1 MQPGI
6 RAQIDAVQA
15 EYATRP
21 EGLVRH
27 VGRVVAEAVALAE
40 YYGADP
46 ERVELAAWGH
56 DLFRAHKPAELLQL
70 AREVGVPIGDEDLVE
85 PVLLHGPIAAVVL
98 RERFAIL
105 DEDALAAVR
114 DHTLG
119 LEGMSIIAKII
130 LIADKV
136 EPRKRAR
143 TPVMKAI
150 RKLARRDLDTAL
162 LCWADWKWV
171 EEREH
176 GWHSSPQHWTARAE
190 WVREHHIDI
199 ALPGRVNARAFKR
212 AVDAADVIL
221 WPSSVAAPLTGE
233 AD

>member
-1 MQPGI
+1 MQPSI
-6 RAQIDAVQA
+6 LAQIESIKA

-21 EGLVRH
+21 DGLVRH
-27 VGRVVAEAVALAE
+27 VERVVDEALALAPD
-40 YYGADP
+40 YDVDP
-46 ERVELAAWGH
+46 DRAALAAWGH
-56 DLFRAHKPAELLQL
+56 DLFRAHKPGELLQL
-70 AREVGVPIGDEDLVE
+70 ARETGVPIEDEDVIE

-98 RERFAIL
+98 RERFAVH

-119 LEGMSIIAKII
+119 LEQMPIIAKII

-136 EPRKRAR
+136 EPRKRQR
-143 TPVMKAI
+143 TPAMKAI

-176 GWHSSPQHWTARAE
+176 AWHSSPQHWAARTE
-190 WVREHHIDI
+190 WVRQHHIDV
-199 ALPGRVNARAFKR
+199 ALPRRVNGKAFERAAATTELHAKKER
-212 AVDAADVIL
+212 A
-221 WPSSVAAPLTGE
+221 
-233 AD
+233 